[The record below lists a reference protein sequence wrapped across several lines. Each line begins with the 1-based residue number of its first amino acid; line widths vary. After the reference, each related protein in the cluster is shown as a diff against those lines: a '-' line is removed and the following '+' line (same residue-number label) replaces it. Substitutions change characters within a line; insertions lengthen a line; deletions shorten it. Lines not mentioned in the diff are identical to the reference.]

1 MQVICNGYFY
11 KDEKS
16 KILDAV
22 GVFNSFF
29 DISDNFYFSLNSVT
43 DSEISKINADHFNK
57 DYSTDVLS
65 FPLFS
70 NYDEITNLNSDYE
83 ESLGDM
89 FVCRPVLKKNAA
101 HYGKDF
107 IDELQLV
114 LVHGLLHLVG
124 YSHSDKV
131 KMREKENKILHKV
144 WNEFKR

>member
-1 MQVICNGYFY
+1 
-11 KDEKS
+11 
-16 KILDAV
+16 V

-43 DSEISKINADHFNK
+43 DSEISKINADHFNN

-70 NYDEITNLNSDYE
+70 NYDQITNLNSDYK

-124 YSHSDKV
+124 YSHSDEV

>member
-89 FVCRPVLKKNAA
+89 FVCRPV
-101 HYGKDF
+101 
-107 IDELQLV
+107 
-114 LVHGLLHLVG
+114 
-124 YSHSDKV
+124 
-131 KMREKENKILHKV
+131 
-144 WNEFKR
+144 